1 MFTILYHSAYTTI
14 YYLGRFGLP
23 VSCLQLNAVYST
35 HLSVHD
41 VRALGMHTGTCVSVT
56 FSILGLNILR
66 KDRSS
71 LDLYSNDHFYQ
82 QDFSFRKILV
92 KRQMRNIYFKAMVL
106 YNFYFHISGT
116 QHPEL
121 YFNKYLIITEWSVVK
136 ECHINSG
143 LNFLTVVGR
152 IGYFQ
157 HYQWER

>member
-1 MFTILYHSAYTTI
+1 MSVFRYSRFSGVGNGNPLQCSWLENPRDRRAWQGTVHGIAESDMIEPWLGLPGTFSTWWSTIQMSDYISHHFIMFTILYHSAYTTI

-41 VRALGMHTGTCVSVT
+41 VRALGMHTGTGVSVT

-82 QDFSFRKILV
+82 
-92 KRQMRNIYFKAMVL
+92 
-106 YNFYFHISGT
+106 
-116 QHPEL
+116 
-121 YFNKYLIITEWSVVK
+121 
-136 ECHINSG
+136 
-143 LNFLTVVGR
+143 
-152 IGYFQ
+152 
-157 HYQWER
+157 